1 MKLTTRD
8 MTEIAIFTALISVT
22 SWISIPIGGVPIT
35 LQTLVVML
43 IGLFLSPKNS
53 ALAIITY
60 LVIGSI
66 GIPVFA
72 QGKSGF
78 GVILGP
84 TGGFLISFILMVV
97 VISIMKNVKIINNK
111 IFNISVVL
119 VIANVMVY
127 MIGWT
132 YFALYMNF
140 GVARTLVILWPF
152 AIADAVKIII
162 ATYVYLNMHSYIT
175 YERAKI

>member
-8 MTEIAIFTALISVT
+8 ITEIAIFTALISVT

-35 LQTLVVML
+35 LQTLLVML

-53 ALAIITY
+53 ALSIIAY
-60 LVIGSI
+60 LIIGSM

-72 QGKSGF
+72 GAKGGI

-84 TGGFLISFILMVV
+84 TGGFLLSFILMVIF
-97 VISIMKNVKIINNK
+97 ISIMKNVKILNNK
-111 IFNISVVL
+111 SLNITVVL
-119 VIANVMVY
+119 VFANVMVY

-132 YFALYMNF
+132 YFAIYMEF
-140 GVARTLVILWPF
+140 GIARTLGILWPF
-152 AIADAVKIII
+152 AIADIVKIII
-162 ATYVYLNMHSYIT
+162 ATYVYLNMYSYVT
-175 YERAKI
+175 YERT